1 LQSVAAAKPVGPTEF
16 TINWNALKVFLLVAH
31 GKDLKEAARAL
42 QLSHS
47 TAFRQLRALEGEL
60 ETRLFERQG
69 GVYALTDAGNALLEH
84 ARPIEGAVDHIKRAV
99 AGRDQ
104 KLSGQ
109 VRVTAPTSFAHDFL
123 PEYLHDFGK
132 IHPGVSVELLVSN
145 DELNLSSR
153 QADVAI
159 RVASRPAEHLVGRQ
173 VRSIPWGVYGRQGTS
188 HSQWPTNLDQ
198 LAAHR
203 LIGASGTLATHRAFV
218 WLEHRCRESIVMR
231 SDDPIAM
238 ARLAEAGVGLAILPH
253 DSATSQLLHLFPF
266 EPGGA
271 NRLWVLTHPDL
282 ERVRRIQAL
291 RTYLSDRLARES
303 RLGPL

>member
-1 LQSVAAAKPVGPTEF
+1 MQSAASAKPVRPKEF
-16 TINWNALKVFLLVAH
+16 AINWNALKVFLLVAQ

-47 TAFRQLRALEGEL
+47 TAFRQLRSLEDAL

-69 GVYALTDAGNALLEH
+69 GAYALTDAGSALLEH
-84 ARPIEGAVDHIKRAV
+84 ARPIEGAADHIKRAV

-104 KLSGQ
+104 KLSGP

-123 PEYLHDFGK
+123 PEYLNDFAK
-132 IHPGVSVELLVSN
+132 IHPEVSVELLVSN
-145 DELNLSSR
+145 EELNLSSR

-173 VRSIPWGVYGRQGTS
+173 VRAIPWGVYGRSATPRV
-188 HSQWPTNLDQ
+188 QWPTNLEQ

-203 LIGASGTLATHRAFV
+203 LIGASGTLAAHRAFV
-218 WLEHRCRESIVMR
+218 WLEHRCRGSIVMR
-231 SDDPIAM
+231 SDDPITM

-253 DSATSQLLHLFPF
+253 DSATSHLLHLFPF
-266 EPGGA
+266 EPGGS

-303 RLGPL
+303 RLAPQ